1 MFLQKQANVGAL
13 RQGGVGHLASFDFGG
28 QPAEPTKLIYR
39 KADTDQWPQWVN
51 SRESA
56 RAEGAM
62 IENPPAVAIGALGK
76 HIRERLFA
84 CPSVGEHHQGYGSV
98 PTPWR

>member
-39 KADTDQWPQWVN
+39 KADTDQWPQWVKQAAKL
-51 SRESA
+51 R
-56 RAEGAM
+56 RRKLHGHGHGHRG
-62 IENPPAVAIGALGK
+62 VHDALG
-76 HIRERLFA
+76 HVCA
-84 CPSVGEHHQGYGSV
+84 DGELD
-98 PTPWR
+98 